1 MEGAARAQRGDDPM
15 KSPESRTLPNVQ
27 DGQRDPIG
35 YVAGGDGWIVLAI
48 GAVAFGVYA
57 SGASRT
63 IYVGDSGELVA
74 AVHVLGVPHPTGYP
88 LYVLLGKLW
97 TLLVPIGS
105 IAFRMSLFSA
115 VCAAATS
122 ALLYGVARRMGC
134 GRIAGLVASLLA
146 AFAPSF
152 WGEANVQRVYA
163 LNAVLVVAATW
174 AALEWWQ
181 RRQTRMLSLVVFTCA
196 VGATNHTFMALF
208 GLTFGV
214 FALIASPRTVLR
226 PRALIAVSAVGVLGL
241 LPYAYLPI
249 ASSFDPPLDW
259 GNPETLAAFLDV
271 VLRRDFWER
280 AWLETPFDL
289 LPIGVDY
296 VHGIA
301 VELAWV
307 GAALTAVG
315 VWVSRRNGFSYFLLA
330 TMAVNLLAMALH
342 GSRSDLF
349 IWHRYYIPSYL
360 MASLFAGIG
369 IDALAVRWGNAVRF
383 ASLALPVFLLVSGWA
398 RFDRSDYRIA
408 DDFSRQLLATLPP
421 GASLSA
427 TDDNVLFVLIYLKM
441 VEGVRPDVD
450 LILQGVA
457 GGAPDRLRFD
467 PEKDPLYFTHHPN
480 WDHPELD
487 LIPAGLAFRV
497 WRRNQ
502 PLPPLRLPPD
512 ELPAAADP
520 DVPRDYLTDNLIGQY
535 YFMLAFTA
543 ERADWS
549 RAATLL
555 ERAMREAPNNDV
567 LFYNAGLIY
576 ERNGRRKE
584 ALAAFRRSHAINPR
598 HIPGTS
604 RARAW
609 DKIVALEAQ
618 ADLD

>member
-1 MEGAARAQRGDDPM
+1 MEAAARAQRSDDPM
-15 KSPESRTLPNVQ
+15 MTPEAATLPNVR
-27 DGQRDPIG
+27 DGGRGSTDSG
-35 YVAGGDGWIVLAI
+35 TGGDGWIALAI
-48 GAVAFGVYA
+48 GALTFGVYA
-57 SGASRT
+57 SGACRT

-97 TLLVPIGS
+97 TLAVAIGS

-115 VCAAATS
+115 ACAAVAS

-134 GRIAGLVASLLA
+134 GRLAALFASLLA

-163 LNAVLVVAATW
+163 LNAVFVIAAIW

-181 RRQTRMLSLVVFTCA
+181 RRQTRMLLVAVFTCA
-196 VGATNHTFMALF
+196 VGATNHTFMALL
-208 GLTFGV
+208 GLTFGA
-214 FALIASPRTVLR
+214 FALIASPRTVLH
-226 PRALIAVSAVGVLGL
+226 PRALVAVSAVGVLGL

-280 AWLETPFDL
+280 AWLETPADL
-289 LPIGVDY
+289 LPIGIDY
-296 VHGIA
+296 VRGIA

-307 GAALTAVG
+307 GAALAAFG
-315 VWVSRRNGFSYFLLA
+315 VWASRRSSFSYFLLA
-330 TMAVNLLAMALH
+330 TMAVNVLAMALH

-360 MASLFAGIG
+360 IAALFCGLG
-369 IDALAVRWGNAVRF
+369 VDALAARWGNSIRF
-383 ASLALPVFLLVSGWA
+383 ASLALPVFLLVSGWT

-467 PEKDPLYFTHHPN
+467 PEKDPLYFSHHPN

-487 LIPAGLAFRV
+487 QIPVGLAFRV
-497 WRRNQ
+497 WRRDQ
-502 PLPPLRLPPD
+502 PLPKLPMPPD

-520 DVPRDYLTDNLIGQY
+520 GVPRDYLTDNLVGQY

-543 ERADWS
+543 ERDDWN
-549 RAATLL
+549 RAAALL

-584 ALAAFRRSHAINPR
+584 ALDAFRRSHAINPR

-609 DKIVALEAQ
+609 DKIVALEAE
-618 ADLD
+618 AID